1 VSPSGHELDREIAM
15 LRERLEGA
23 EDMRRAIAAEEL
35 DGFVV
40 GEDDDA
46 PRVVLLESAL
56 RAEHARGGALPLV
69 TVSRAGTI
77 LHANQLF
84 AALVGRPLRELYRKL
99 IADLVTDDSRAG
111 VRSFLDPPVPDS
123 SIEVKFSRDG
133 RAPVA
138 TRLVALDVGHGA
150 AAFLAVEVEPEDVQS
165 IAEHALEAIRRG
177 EIDGIVVGGENVLL
191 VNEADRSYRE
201 IVDRMDQGAVG
212 ITRQGDVLYVNE
224 PFARMLGTDRSS
236 LLGSS
241 LFERLDGGSQKLRA
255 FLDEPTSGKAYFE
268 VSLRGADD
276 ARIPAGVSI
285 EPAAGD
291 APLTLVLTDL
301 TERRRHRKIE
311 EETRRKDEFLAVLAH
326 ELRNPLAS
334 IRTCV
339 EVLSLSTGL
348 EEKERYSAEIIGR
361 QTDTLVRLVDDLL
374 DIHRLNEGKIV
385 IRRQP
390 VRLDEVVGNAI
401 EAANPYVTQR
411 RLKLDVTRPDVPVI
425 VDGDKVRLTQ
435 VLLNLLTNAAK
446 FTPQAGTV
454 SVIIESAVGADGPRA
469 RVTVTDTGRGIE
481 ADLLEKIFD
490 PYVQVGG
497 AIDGAAGGLG
507 LGLSVARRL
516 MHLHGGSIHAE
527 SDGSGHGS
535 RFVLELP
542 VCTATVEET
551 EPAFAHPPLRHEE
564 RKLRVLVADD
574 TRDAADSLAML
585 LNMSGHEARTVY
597 DGAQAL
603 AVGREFRPDVVF
615 LDIGM
620 PVMDGYAAAQRIR
633 AEEWGRAVT
642 LYALTGYGHDND
654 RLKRSVDVGFD
665 RHFVKPIDP
674 DVVSQVLEQ
683 ALAHR
688 ARKDR
693 AEVGPLPDTAAAAH
707 GSRETGSLSG
717 AP

>member
-1 VSPSGHELDREIAM
+1 MSNSGHELDREIAM

-40 GEDDDA
+40 GEEEDA

-84 AALVGRPLRELYRKL
+84 AALVGRPLKELYRKL
-99 IADLVTDDSRAG
+99 VADLVTDDSRAS
-111 VRSFLDPPVPDS
+111 VSSFLDPPVPDS

-150 AAFLAVEVEPEDVQS
+150 AAFLAVEVEPDDVQS

-212 ITRQGDVLYVNE
+212 ITRQGDVLYVNQ

-241 LFERLDGGSQKLRA
+241 LFELLDGGSQKLRA
-255 FLDEPTSGKAYFE
+255 LLEEPTSGKAYFE

-285 EPAAGD
+285 EPAEGD

-348 EEKERYSAEIIGR
+348 GERERCSAEIIGR

-390 VRLDEVVGNAI
+390 VRLDEVVRNAI
-401 EAANPYVTQR
+401 EAANPYVTKR
-411 RLKLDVTRPDVPVI
+411 GLKLDVTLPEVPVR

-446 FTPQAGTV
+446 FTPQSGTV
-454 SVIIESAVGADGPRA
+454 SVIVEGAAAGADVPCA

-490 PYVQVGG
+490 PYVQVG
-497 AIDGAAGGLG
+497 AATDGAAGGLG

-527 SDGSGHGS
+527 SAGSGRGS

-542 VCTATVEET
+542 VCTASVEET
-551 EPAFAHPPLRHEE
+551 QPEVAHPAPRQHGG
-564 RKLRVLVADD
+564 KLRVLVADD

-585 LNMSGHEARTVY
+585 LNMSGHEARAVY

-603 AVGREFRPDVVF
+603 AVGRQFRPDVVF

-620 PVMDGYAAAQRIR
+620 PVMDGYAAAQCIR
-633 AEEWGRAVT
+633 AEEWGRTVT

-654 RLKRSVDVGFD
+654 RLKKSVDVGFD

-693 AEVGPLPDTAAAAH
+693 AEASLPDPAAATH
-707 GSRETGSLSG
+707 GSRKTGSLSG

>member
-693 AEVGPLPDTAAAAH
+693 AGGGPLPDTAAAAH

>member
-1 VSPSGHELDREIAM
+1 MSNSGHELDREIAM

-23 EDMRRAIAAEEL
+23 EDMRRAIEAEEL

-40 GEDDDA
+40 GEDET

-99 IADLVTDDSRAG
+99 VVDLVTDDSRAR

-150 AAFLAVEVEPEDVQS
+150 AAFLAVEVEPDDVQS

-191 VNEADRSYRE
+191 VNEAGRSYRE

-212 ITRQGDVLYVNE
+212 ITREGDVLYVNE

-241 LFERLDGGSQKLRA
+241 VFELLDGGSQKLRA
-255 FLDEPTSGKAYFE
+255 FLQEPTSGKAYFE

-276 ARIPAGVSI
+276 ASIPAGVSI
-285 EPAAGD
+285 EPAEGD

-348 EEKERYSAEIIGR
+348 AEKERYSAEIIGR

-385 IRRQP
+385 IHRQP
-390 VRLDEVVGNAI
+390 VRLDEVVRNAI

-411 RLKLDVTRPDVPVI
+411 RLKLDVTLPDVPVR

-446 FTPQAGTV
+446 FTPQSGTV
-454 SVIIESAVGADGPRA
+454 SVIVEGAAAGADVPCA

-490 PYVQVGG
+490 PYVQVG
-497 AIDGAAGGLG
+497 AATDGAAGGLG

-527 SDGSGHGS
+527 SDGSGRGS

-542 VCTATVEET
+542 VCTASVAATQPEV
-551 EPAFAHPPLRHEE
+551 AHPAPSHHGG
-564 RKLRVLVADD
+564 KLRVLVADD

-603 AVGREFRPDVVF
+603 AVGRQFRPDVVF

-620 PVMDGYAAAQRIR
+620 PVMDGYLAAQQIR
-633 AEEWGRAVT
+633 AEEWGRTVT
-642 LYALTGYGHDND
+642 LYALTGYGHDNE
-654 RLKRSVDVGFD
+654 RLKKSVDVGFD

-683 ALAHR
+683 ALAQR
-688 ARKDR
+688 ARSDR
-693 AEVGPLPDTAAAAH
+693 GEAGSLPGPAAAAH